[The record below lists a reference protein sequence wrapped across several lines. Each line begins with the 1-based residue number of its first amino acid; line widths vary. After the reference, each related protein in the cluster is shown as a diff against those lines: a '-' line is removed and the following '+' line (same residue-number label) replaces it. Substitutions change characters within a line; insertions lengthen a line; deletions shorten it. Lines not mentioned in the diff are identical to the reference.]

1 MVVILPELVTERRM
15 IVTLSELVSK
25 EVNGSNLS

>member
-25 EVNGSNLS
+25 EVNGSSLS